1 MYEKDKYECLGKHG
15 MLPEK
20 LQIQYDEEQKQKEI
34 AANENM
40 KEEANWLFGNYNLWN
55 MILSQ
60 YIHIKAPF

>member
-15 MLPEK
+15 MMPEK

-40 KEEANWLFGNYNLWN
+40 KEEANWLFGNYNL
-55 MILSQ
+55 
-60 YIHIKAPF
+60 